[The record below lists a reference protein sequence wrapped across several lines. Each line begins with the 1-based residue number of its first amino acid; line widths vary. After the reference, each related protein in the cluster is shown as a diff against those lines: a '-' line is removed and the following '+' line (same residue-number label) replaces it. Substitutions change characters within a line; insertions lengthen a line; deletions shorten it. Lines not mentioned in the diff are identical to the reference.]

1 MPFIIP
7 ANSAVSGGFNVAN
20 SLRFERASNDALNI
34 TPSNVSSRKTFTVS
48 AWIKKV
54 DLTSNTTTAII
65 SARVDGSN
73 NFDLSFEDDFQ
84 LRCKIEISDNNYFL
98 RSTALYR
105 DLSAWYHV
113 VLAVDTTQ
121 STDTNRVKLYVNGVI
136 LSSFATSTFPGQNA
150 DTSFNNTNLHQIGG
164 TGGGGQTSMYL
175 SEMVVIDGQA
185 LDPTSF
191 GEFDEDSGI
200 WKPIKVSGLTFGTNG
215 FYLEFKQAGTGTNAS
230 GMGADTSGNNNHFA
244 VANLT
249 AVDQSTDT
257 CTTNFCVMN
266 VLDGSQWQTLS
277 EGNLKIVNS
286 SPASSFGL
294 TKGSIGVTK
303 GKWYWEVKYTFGS
316 SAGHF
321 GFFKVSD
328 TAIANE
334 EDINGNLFTVA
345 GQGNGVFTGIAFR
358 IDDGGNIKRVFN
370 GNVADTNVDF
380 SSGDILGLAFDG
392 DSGKLYAFKNGTE
405 LTGQNISNGTS
416 LMSAV
421 TMNDIFLPFVSNG
434 DGGSGTKTGTSEFNF
449 GSPPYSESGG
459 NSDGDGFGNFKTAP
473 PSGYFALNTKNLA
486 EYG

>member
-1 MPFIIP
+1 MLIIP
-7 ANSAVSGGFNVAN
+7 ANSAVSGGFDVAN
-20 SLRFERASNDALNI
+20 SCRFNHAGDDRMDRTVESPTLG
-34 TPSNVSSRKTFTVS
+34 TKWTFSTWV
-48 AWIKKV
+48 KK
-54 DLTSNTTTAII
+54 DNNGDYHHILTTTANPGNWDTIRFSNGDTLQILLKDAATNLTTTQLFRDNSAFYSII
-65 SARVDGSN
+65 VA
-73 NFDLSFEDDFQ
+73 FDSTQGTASSRLKLYINGTQVTSF
-84 LRCKIEISDNNYFL
+84 
-98 RSTALYR
+98 STATYPTENLIPNYQVSGKTLR
-105 DLSAWYHV
+105 IGANTWSIGTGHE
-113 VLAVDTTQ
+113 
-121 STDTNRVKLYVNGVI
+121 KLGGVI
-136 LSSFATSTFPGQNA
+136 CETVF
-150 DTSFNNTNLHQIGG
+150 
-164 TGGGGQTSMYL
+164 
-175 SEMVVIDGQA
+175 IDGVA
-185 LDPTSF
+185 HAPTDF

-200 WKPIKVSGLTFGTNG
+200 WKPIDVSSLTFGNNG
-215 FYLEFKQAGTGTNAS
+215 FYLDYQDSSALGN
-230 GMGADTSGNNNHFA
+230 DVSGNDNDFTT
-244 VANLT
+244 VNL
-249 AVDQSTDT
+249 AAIDQSIDT
-257 CTTNFCVMN
+257 CTNNFCVMN

-421 TMNDIFLPFVSNG
+421 TMDDIFLPFVSNG